1 MDSRATK
8 ENSEVT
14 DCVPEMES
22 EIAQVAPVELTDLPA
37 SLKSKR
43 YNVHVIAGK
52 ADKQPFQL
60 PAKSSEE
67 KSEEGNKESR
77 KRKRKSKLG
86 DFKSWDENIPKKS
99 LLWIYFSGTGLIA
112 TLVLVLI
119 ISNKLNAKK
128 RPGEASIYKNIIPEE
143 KEDASET
150 LNREFRDLLLDA
162 EADGRRIYKSYLF
175 SKSVD
180 DFIANIRHG
189 KENRDLIM
197 LNWKPTQNPSDWQI
211 DGKEM
216 WKVSD
221 NPDSRHALL
230 QGRMPDFKNYAAI
243 FILENNTLKMDW
255 KATVAYCSADFK
267 ELKER
272 RGDASEIRA
281 YVSTSNFY
289 TNVFPDS
296 DFRCYKIVSPD
307 KETCLWGYTKI
318 DDEVDNGIK
327 NYFFNGYIIEQS
339 ESEMEIQ
346 MLLELK
352 PGPQDSM
359 PNQWIIKKFI
369 GRSWLDRR

>member
-8 ENSEVT
+8 ENSDVT
-14 DCVPEMES
+14 DNAPEIES
-22 EIAQVAPVELTDLPA
+22 EIAQVAPAEITDLPP

-43 YNVHVIAGK
+43 YNVHVIAGT
-52 ADKQPFQL
+52 AGKQPFRL
-60 PAKSSEE
+60 PARSSED

-77 KRKRKSKLG
+77 KRKKKSKLG

-99 LLWIYFSGTGLIA
+99 LLWICFSGTGLIA

-119 ISNKLNAKK
+119 ISNELNAKK
-128 RPGEASIYKNIIPEE
+128 RPGEASIYKNMIPEE
-143 KEDASET
+143 SEDASEA

-162 EADGRRIYKSYLF
+162 EADGRRIYTSYLF

-197 LNWKPTQNPSDWQI
+197 RNWKPTQIPNDWKF
-211 DGKEM
+211 DGEEK

-221 NPDSRHALL
+221 NPDFRHALL

-243 FILENNTLKMDW
+243 FVFENNTLKMDW

-267 ELKER
+267 ELQER

-307 KETCLWGYTKI
+307 KETSLWGYTKI

-327 NYFFNGYIIEQS
+327 NYFFNGNIIEQS

-352 PGPQDSM
+352 PGPEDSM
-359 PNQWIIKKFI
+359 PNQWVIKKFI